1 MDRRIFKYPLEI
13 TDVQDVTMPAGVK
26 ILSVAEQDH
35 SGIVLWA
42 DVDSQAPKVRR
53 RIVIVGTGN
62 PMLTVPADAVFVGT
76 VQTFGGRLVWHVY
89 DGGEIEL

>member
-1 MDRRIFKYPLEI
+1 MDRRIFKYPLEV
-13 TDVQDVTMPAGVK
+13 TDVLNVTMPAGAK

-42 DVDSQAPKVRR
+42 EVDISAPKVRR
-53 RIVIVGTGN
+53 RFVIVGTGH
-62 PMLTVPADAVFVGT
+62 PMLAVPADAVFVGT

-89 DGGEIEL
+89 DGGEVGL